1 MLDEKYIKII
11 NKIINK
17 YGKKAQV
24 LQTVEEMSE
33 LTKELIKN
41 INRGKDNESEITLEI
56 ADVLIMIMQ
65 LVEIYNIDGDK
76 ILGAMEYKLLR
87 QDERMQNA
95 NQKFDKD

>member
-1 MLDEKYIKII
+1 MLNEKYIKII

-17 YGKKAQV
+17 YGKEAQV

-87 QDERMQNA
+87 QQERMEN
-95 NQKFDKD
+95 DE

>member
-1 MLDEKYIKII
+1 MLNEKYIKII

-56 ADVLIMIMQ
+56 ADVLIMIIQ

-87 QDERMQNA
+87 QDERMENE
-95 NQKFDKD
+95 

>member
-1 MLDEKYIKII
+1 MLSEKYIKII

-17 YGKKAQV
+17 YGKEAQV

-87 QDERMQNA
+87 QDERMQNE
-95 NQKFDKD
+95 

>member
-1 MLDEKYIKII
+1 MLSEKYIKII

-56 ADVLIMIMQ
+56 ADVLIMIIQ

-87 QDERMQNA
+87 QDERMENE
-95 NQKFDKD
+95 

>member
-1 MLDEKYIKII
+1 MLSEKYIKII

-56 ADVLIMIMQ
+56 ADVSIMIIQ

-87 QDERMQNA
+87 QDERMEN
-95 NQKFDKD
+95 DE

>member
-41 INRGKDNESEITLEI
+41 INRGKDNESDITLEI

-87 QDERMQNA
+87 QDERMENE
-95 NQKFDKD
+95 

>member
-1 MLDEKYIKII
+1 MLSEKYIKII

-41 INRGKDNESEITLEI
+41 INRGKDNESDITLEI

-76 ILGAMEYKLLR
+76 VLGAMEYKLLR
-87 QDERMQNA
+87 QQERMEN
-95 NQKFDKD
+95 DE

>member
-1 MLDEKYIKII
+1 MLNEKYIKII

-17 YGKKAQV
+17 YGKEAQV

-87 QDERMQNA
+87 QDERMENE
-95 NQKFDKD
+95 

>member
-1 MLDEKYIKII
+1 MLDGKYIKII

-41 INRGKDNESEITLEI
+41 INRGKDNELEITLEI

-65 LVEIYNIDGDK
+65 IVEIYNIDGDK
-76 ILGAMEYKLLR
+76 VLGAIEYKLLR
-87 QDERMQNA
+87 QDERM
-95 NQKFDKD
+95 DKE

>member
-65 LVEIYNIDGDK
+65 LVEIYDIDGDK

-87 QDERMQNA
+87 QDERMENE
-95 NQKFDKD
+95 

>member
-17 YGKKAQV
+17 YGKEAQV

-87 QDERMQNA
+87 QDERMEL
-95 NQKFDKD
+95 KEG